1 MTAWLMLLPVG
12 GGLWWLLGFPPGWG
26 WIVAP
31 MHAAMLGLLWIMG
44 CLYNIP
50 PFRTKDRPWLDVLSE
65 AVNNPLRLLIGWYM
79 VPTGLIAPLSPAS
92 RVSPVAGTPSHRRIR
107 PPW

>member
-31 MHAAMLGLLWIMG
+31 MIPAMPVNLGMLVVLMTLVVG
-44 CLYNIP
+44 LYGGLA
-50 PFRTKDRPWLDVLSE
+50 WLRS
-65 AVNNPLRLLIGWYM
+65 NW
-79 VPTGLIAPLSPAS
+79 
-92 RVSPVAGTPSHRRIR
+92 
-107 PPW
+107 

>member
-31 MHAAMLGLLWIMG
+31 MIPAMPVNLGMLFVLVTVVVG
-44 CLYNIP
+44 LY
-50 PFRTKDRPWLDVLSE
+50 
-65 AVNNPLRLLIGWYM
+65 G
-79 VPTGLIAPLSPAS
+79 GLIWL
-92 RVSPVAGTPSHRRIR
+92 RTN
-107 PPW
+107 W